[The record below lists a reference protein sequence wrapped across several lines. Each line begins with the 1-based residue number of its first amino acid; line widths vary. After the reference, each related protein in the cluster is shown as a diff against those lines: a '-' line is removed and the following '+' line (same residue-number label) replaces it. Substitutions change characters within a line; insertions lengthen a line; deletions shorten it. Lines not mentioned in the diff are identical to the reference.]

1 MKRGRPP
8 TKNVSTEA
16 GPTEIRPLVTLGDGA
31 TTMTKLNAFIG
42 ENPKLS
48 MFAAVSAVIAVT
60 GYLAGYLV

>member
-1 MKRGRPP
+1 
-8 TKNVSTEA
+8 
-16 GPTEIRPLVTLGDGA
+16 
-31 TTMTKLNAFIG
+31 MTKLNAFIG